1 MAKTMPLANRIKPV
15 ICFFNHRLSVLTEKR
30 WQARTSARA
39 SARYLFEKKLKL
51 ERAPAPVRGI
61 SSKKCFSFLSFAGL
75 VAFAKRLNPIPS
87 RTRPL
92 NASAPMVLCLKTWE
106 SRSLPGLLR
115 TGNFPHYD
123 DKARSSLDA
132 GWSSPVARQA
142 HNLKVISSNLVPATK
157 F

>member
-1 MAKTMPLANRIKPV
+1 MSAGQPV
-15 ICFFNHRLSVLTEKR
+15 IIFDLNVACLHS
-30 WQARTSARA
+30 
-39 SARYLFEKKLKL
+39 
-51 ERAPAPVRGI
+51 
-61 SSKKCFSFLSFAGL
+61 LSFAGL

-115 TGNFPHYD
+115 TGIPSTRYKH
-123 DKARSSLDA
+123 ASLDA

-157 F
+157 FQNVVPLVVRRFFCVGVEQPVRAANDSQDRLLMALTSSGS